1 MDLTNMI
8 RVATRVLRTVS
19 QISRA
24 VDSTRTSGGSP
35 SRPPTPSARNVR
47 GDFDGC
53 PRMDYRAT
61 LVGGHRT
68 GEVVWTWIPFEDD
81 PSQGKD
87 RPALVLADDGTDL
100 LVTPATSKDHDRD
113 EAQELR
119 AGRYWMDIGTGS
131 WDSKGRPS
139 EVRLDRIVR
148 VHPSTIR
155 RRSGRISAR
164 IFDQVAAGIREH
176 WDD

>member
-19 QISRA
+19 QITHSVDATRRSSGSSADPRA
-24 VDSTRTSGGSP
+24 RT
-35 SRPPTPSARNVR
+35 AH
-47 GDFDGC
+47 GDFAGC
-53 PRMDYRAT
+53 PPMDYRAT

-81 PSQGKD
+81 PTQGKD
-87 RPALVLADDGTDL
+87 RPALVLADDGSDL

-113 EAQELR
+113 AAQELR
-119 AGRYWMDIGTGS
+119 AGRYWMDIGTGT
-131 WDSKGRPS
+131 WDSRGRAS

-148 VHPSTIR
+148 VRPSTIR
-155 RRSGRISAR
+155 RRSGRVSAR
-164 IFDQVAAGIREH
+164 TFAQVAAGIREH